1 MNISREA
8 AARLL
13 AKLDREML
21 AGEVLRQSLE
31 RDSDW
36 IAPATAERLQR
47 IAAAETYL
55 RSLLVARAGARR
67 ENAGFYEHPDL

>member
-1 MNISREA
+1 MNLSREA

-13 AKLDREML
+13 VKLDREML
-21 AGEVLRQSLE
+21 AGEVLRQSME

-36 IAPATAERLQR
+36 IAPATVERLQR

-67 ENAGFYEHPDL
+67 ESARFYEHPDP